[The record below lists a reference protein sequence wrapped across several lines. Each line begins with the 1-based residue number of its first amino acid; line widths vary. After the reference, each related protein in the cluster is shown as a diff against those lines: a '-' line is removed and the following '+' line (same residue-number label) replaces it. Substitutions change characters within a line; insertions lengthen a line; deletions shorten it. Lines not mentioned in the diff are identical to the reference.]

1 MKKMYKE
8 PQTQTAE
15 LRGERLMDGNIVSST
30 VDHNPEDGISIP
42 APGMRVM
49 PPAAPAPLQ

>member
-1 MKKMYKE
+1 MYKE